1 MLGNHADKI
10 MNTPMVHNVTTQEQQ
25 AMNMEMPAPRPTS
38 RVDAGIQFMPGI
50 GSDQFMPGV
59 GTYVSAPAYSGTAGL
74 GNLPGGNLLLLGGAA
89 LAAWFLFMR
98 GGAGRSVPAARRGA
112 QRRK

>member
-10 MNTPMVHNVTTQEQQ
+10 MNTPMVHNVTTQEEQ

-38 RVDAGIQFMPGI
+38 RVDAGTQFMPGI
-50 GSDQFMPGV
+50 

-112 QRRK
+112 RRRK